1 MGKEARKVTMQIY
14 TDGSAVPN
22 PGLGGWAY
30 AVIAGDNVIEE
41 QSGHEPSATSNQM
54 ELRAII
60 EALKWLN
67 ADTPAVLYT
76 DSQLSIKV
84 LTKQWRAKQNRD
96 LVQAAQRLLGKREV
110 ELRWVRAHTGDRWNE
125 YVDRL
130 AKEAAVPP
138 RSQGTSGPNGSPKSK
153 RSLRVDLSETY
164 LDNLVSDGWITAEE
178 LDDPGILGAAMEDRD
193 DCQKRGTF
201 QPGPIAAETT
211 KPGGEP

>member
-1 MGKEARKVTMQIY
+1 MMEIY

-30 AVIAGDNVIEE
+30 AVIAAGNVIEE
-41 QSGHEPSATSNQM
+41 RSGHEPSATSNQM

-67 ADTPAVLYT
+67 PDTPAVLYT

-96 LVQAAQRLLGKREV
+96 LVQAAQRLLAKREV

-138 RSQGTSGPNGSPKSK
+138 RSQGAPDRGCASGPNGSPTPPVERLHHHDSRENTPK
-153 RSLRVDLSETY
+153 RSLYGS
-164 LDNLVSDGWITAEE
+164 S
-178 LDDPGILGAAMEDRD
+178 
-193 DCQKRGTF
+193 
-201 QPGPIAAETT
+201 
-211 KPGGEP
+211 